1 MNPDAARYR
10 AVVIGASLGGAEALQ
25 VLLGGLRTDLPV
37 PVVIA
42 QHLGPGVSHLH
53 TMLGRASRHPVVWAQ
68 DGQVLSAGHVYLC
81 PGRTQVS
88 LEPDGTLTVHPK
100 PGKSSMR
107 QVDGLF
113 VSAANSLGGQVLALV
128 LTGLGSDGTAGAL
141 AVKQAGGTVIVQDE
155 STATAFG
162 MPSAVIAAGAA
173 DLVLPLGELPDLLDR
188 VVGSGRPVPTPAVRA
203 SEAVFAAGGRLGRL
217 MNEVDWGATAL
228 GPVDRWPVVLRDTLA
243 MVLTNPVP
251 MDLMWGPDLLQLYN
265 DAYSAVIGERHPGA
279 LGRSVFQV
287 WPDAAATF
295 GPALRQVLDTGTA
308 VRLVDQAFV
317 VNRSD
322 RLEEVFATVAY
333 SPVRDGGR
341 VAGVL
346 ATLVETTD
354 QVRNARRLDTLHRLA
369 ATSRQ
374 AGDTTSDLEVCQWLM
389 RALEANS
396 QDVPF
401 ALVYLVE
408 GRGARAHLAASTGL
422 SEDSPALE
430 RIVTSDRPSVW
441 PLHACVREAAPQVV
455 DDLTSRFP
463 DLVSGTWPEPPH
475 TALVLPVTPV
485 LDGVPAALLVLG
497 VNSHAPLDSGYRQ
510 FFDLVAERVG
520 ATLLAARIHREQQ
533 RQVTALGELD
543 RAKTTFFANISHEF
557 RTPLTLLLL
566 PLEEQL
572 TTLPPEHLD
581 TARVAH
587 RNALR
592 LLRLVNTLLAFSEL
606 EEGRGAPSME
616 DVDDLAALTEELAEV
631 FRPAVE
637 RAGLRLVVDCPPLG
651 RPVRLD
657 TGMWQAVVLNL
668 LSNALKHTFTGSIT
682 VVLRAQRSHVELA
695 VTDTGTGI
703 DAAEV
708 PHLFTRFHRVEDAKA
723 RSREG
728 SGIGLA
734 LVRLLVSRHHGSI
747 RVRSVP
753 DSGSTFTVW
762 VPFVQPRRGH
772 EPAVRVQ
779 PDATARL
786 RQAFSEE
793 AESWLAA
800 GVSTVDDQVRPPDA
814 ARPHERTSVLV
825 VDDNTDMRDYLRR
838 LLQEHYDVHTASD
851 GDQALDQ
858 LAGHR
863 VDLIVSDVVLPHLD
877 GLRLIERVRGDPALR
892 AIPIILLTSLGTTP
906 QTLQGLTSGAH
917 DYLVKPFA
925 AEELIARVE
934 AQLALRRVRNAVA
947 ERPAT

>member
-1 MNPDAARYR
+1 MEPDAARYQ
-10 AVVIGASLGGAEALQ
+10 AVLIGASLGGAEALQ
-25 VLLGGLRTDLPV
+25 VLLGGLRTDLPA

-53 TMLGRASRHPVVWAQ
+53 TMLGRVSRHPVVWAE
-68 DGQVLSAGHVYLC
+68 DGQVLEAGHVYLC
-81 PGRTQVS
+81 PGRTQVR
-88 LEPDGTLTVHPK
+88 LEPDGTLTVRPR
-100 PGKSSMR
+100 PGRSSMR
-107 QVDGLF
+107 QVDELF
-113 VSAANSLGGQVLALV
+113 VSAADSLGAQVLALV
-128 LTGLGSDGTAGAL
+128 LTGMGSDGTTGAL
-141 AVKQAGGTVIVQDE
+141 AVRRAGGTVIVQDE

-203 SEAVFAAGGRLGRL
+203 SEAMFAAGGRLGRL
-217 MNEVDWGATAL
+217 MSTVDWGITAL

-265 DAYSAVIGERHPGA
+265 DSYRDLISERHPEA

-287 WPDAAATF
+287 WPDAATTF

-308 VRLVDQAFV
+308 VRLVDQSFV
-317 VNRSD
+317 VNREGF
-322 RLEEVFATVAY
+322 REEVFATVAY
-333 SPVRDGGR
+333 SPIRDDGR
-341 VAGVL
+341 IAGVL

-369 ATSRQ
+369 ATSGQ
-374 AGDTTSDLEVCQWLM
+374 AGSTTSDDEVCQWLM
-389 RALEANS
+389 RALSANS

-401 ALVYLVE
+401 ALIYLVE
-408 GRGARAHLAASTGL
+408 GRGARATLAASTGL
-422 SEDSPALE
+422 AADSPALE
-430 RIVTSDRPSVW
+430 QIVTRDRASAW
-441 PLHACVREAAPQVV
+441 PLHACMRESAPQVV
-455 DDLTSRFP
+455 EDLDTRFP
-463 DLVSGTWPEPPH
+463 NLVSGTWAEPPH
-475 TALVLPVTPV
+475 TALVLPVSPI
-485 LDGVPAALLVLG
+485 LDDVPAAVLVLG
-497 VNSHAPLDSGYRQ
+497 VNSHAPLDDGYRQ
-510 FFDLVAERVG
+510 FFDLVAERVT
-520 ATLLAARIHREQQ
+520 ATLTAARIHREQQ
-533 RQVTALGELD
+533 RQMSALAELN

-581 TARVAH
+581 TARIAH

-592 LLRLVNTLLAFSEL
+592 LLRLVNTLLAYSEL
-606 EEGRGAPSME
+606 EEGRAAPSLE
-616 DVDDLAALTEELAEV
+616 DVDDLAALTVELTEV

-637 RAGLRLVVDCPPLG
+637 RAGLELVVDCPPLG

-657 TGMWQAVVLNL
+657 PNTWQTVLLNL

-682 VVLRAQRSHVELA
+682 VVLRPQRSHVELA

-703 DAAEV
+703 EAAEI
-708 PHLFTRFHRVEDAKA
+708 PHLFTRFHRVEGAKA

-734 LVRLLVSRHHGSI
+734 LIRQLVSWHHGSI

-753 DSGSTFTVW
+753 GSGSTFTVW
-762 VPFVQPRRGH
+762 IPFNQSHRVRER
-772 EPAVRVQ
+772 PAGVH
-779 PDATARL
+779 AGTNSRL

-793 AESWLAA
+793 AESWLV
-800 GVSTVDDQVRPPDA
+800 GDVSSVDAHGSEPG
-814 ARPHERTSVLV
+814 HRTSVLV
-825 VDDNTDMRDYLRR
+825 VDDNPDMRNYLRH
-838 LLQEHYDVHTASD
+838 LLQERYDVHTAGD
-851 GDQALDQ
+851 GEQALER
-858 LAGHR
+858 LSGHQ
-863 VDLIVSDVVLPHLD
+863 VDLIISDVVLPHLD
-877 GLRLIERVRGDPALR
+877 GLRLIEHVRGDPALR
-892 AIPIILLTSLGTTP
+892 ATPIILLTALGTTP
-906 QTLQGLTSGAH
+906 QTMGGLAAGAH

-925 AEELIARVE
+925 AKELIARVE
-934 AQLALRRVRNAVA
+934 AQLALRRVRGATA
-947 ERPAT
+947 ERPTT